1 MGHPVAGCDIVV
13 SVVLQ
18 LWLLSGVL
26 LQSAGQQPALRNCT
40 NERNVCYEFYH
51 QAKSRTD
58 ADDFC
63 RGRNGTLAT
72 ILDRQTQQYIQSM
85 LDNSITG
92 YSVYWI
98 GGTLDMMHNWTWVN
112 GEPYP
117 GTVISMC
124 HTSYC
129 LSSSLPIFFRLIAV
143 AEM

>member
-63 RGRNGTLAT
+63 RGRNGRLAT
-72 ILDRQTQQYIQSM
+72 ILDIQTQQYIQSM
-85 LDNSITG
+85 LDDKSVSG
-92 YSVYWI
+92 YRYWI
-98 GGTLDMMHNWTWVN
+98 GGTLDMMHQWTWVN
-112 GEPYP
+112 GKSYS

-129 LSSSLPIFFRLIAV
+129 LSSSLPTFIFLSSLD
-143 AEM
+143 

>member
-1 MGHPVAGCDIVV
+1 LGHPVAGCDIVV
-13 SVVLQ
+13 SAVLQ

-51 QAKSRTD
+51 QAKSQRD

-72 ILDRQTQQYIQSM
+72 ILDIQTQQYIQSM
-85 LDNSITG
+85 LDNSVIR
-92 YSVYWI
+92 YSEYWI

-112 GEPYP
+112 GKPYP

-129 LSSSLPIFFRLIAV
+129 LSSCLGMFIFLSSLD
-143 AEM
+143 